1 MSWRSQLRSRR
12 HRSYYPKNRAN
23 FLYRLG
29 LLSFLGVGALFVL
42 FGVVFPIFAL
52 NLPSP
57 DKVVR
62 REGFSTKLYDRNG
75 ALLYDIFTD
84 QRRTAV
90 KLEDVPLYL
99 RQATIAIEDKNFYKH
114 QGFDPT
120 GILRALFNIVV
131 RQRLQGGST
140 LTQQLTKNVLLSS
153 DRTIA
158 RKIREFILAVQI
170 ERRYSKDEILQM
182 YLNEAPYGGTA
193 WGVETA
199 ADTYFG
205 KSVKDLTLVESTIL
219 AGFPQRPS
227 AYSPYGS
234 DPKAYITRTK
244 QVLRRMRED
253 GDITK
258 EQEAEALKQLPEVKF
273 VGKKAGL
280 KAPHFVM
287 YIKDLLE
294 ERYGPSLVE
303 QGGLKVTTTLDW
315 DLQEKAQSIVSEE
328 IAKTETLHITN
339 GASVVIDPTN
349 GHILAMVG
357 SKDFSAKDYDGQYNV
372 ALALR
377 QPGSAIKPVN
387 YVTALRRGYTAS
399 TLLLD
404 TPTEFPGGANNP
416 PYKPENYDGKFRGPV
431 QVRFA
436 LANSLNVPAV
446 KMLALGG
453 IKEMLKTAY
462 NMGLT
467 TLEPTNDNLN
477 RFGLSLTL
485 GGGEVRLLDLTS
497 AYGAFANGGLRYD
510 PVAILKVEDPKGK
523 VVDEYKP
530 AEGRKIL
537 DPGEAFIISNILSD
551 NGARTDVFG
560 PNSALNIP
568 GRTVAAK
575 TGTTN
580 DMRDN
585 WTVGWTPQ
593 VVVGVWVG
601 NNDNSP
607 IKRLASGIS
616 GAAPIWR
623 RIMLEA
629 LRGKPDASFA
639 MSDNIVT
646 AEVDSLSGFRAH
658 DGYASRT
665 EYFIRGTEPAG
676 DDPVHKKLK
685 VCRSEG
691 RLVTPSQIAAGDY
704 EEKEYFILEEED
716 PFAAAGEENRWQKGI
731 GEWILTQGD
740 WRYNPPSDYCGSANP
755 VNVEFITPK
764 DKDQVNSGSFDVRV
778 DPRSTADITQVE
790 IELDGVK
797 QGALA
802 GPPWKLSLNNVS
814 TGTHTIRAKAR
825 DKNGKESDRTIS
837 IGVNVP
843 WNYSATPSPTATPTP
858 TPSPSPAP

>member
-1 MSWRSQLRSRR
+1 MVMSWRSQLRARR
-12 HRSYYPKNRAN
+12 RRSYYPRGGAN

-29 LLSFLGVGALFVL
+29 LLSFLGVGALFIL

-62 REGFSTKLYDRNG
+62 REGFSTKIYDHSG
-75 ALLYDIFTD
+75 TLLYDIFTD

-90 KLEDVPLYL
+90 KLENVPLYL
-99 RQATIAIEDKNFYKH
+99 RQATIAVEDKNFYKH

-120 GILRALFNIVV
+120 GILRAAFNIVV
-131 RQRLQGGST
+131 HQKLQGGST
-140 LTQQLTKNVLLSS
+140 LTQQLAKNVLLSS

-205 KSVKDLTLVESTIL
+205 KSVGDLTLVESAVL

-234 DPKAYITRTK
+234 DPKAYIARTK
-244 QVLRRMRED
+244 QVLHRMRED
-253 GDITK
+253 GNITK
-258 EQEAEALKQLPEVKF
+258 GQEEEAVKQLPDVKF
-273 VGKKAGL
+273 IGKGAGF

-287 YIKDLLE
+287 FVKNLLE
-294 ERYGPSLVE
+294 ERYGTSLVE

-315 DLQEKAQSIVSEE
+315 NLQEKAQTIVSEE

-339 GASVVIDPTN
+339 GASVVIDPTS
-349 GHILAMVG
+349 GYILAMVG
-357 SKDFSAKDYDGQYNV
+357 SKDFNAKDYDGQYNV
-372 ALALR
+372 AVAHR

-387 YVTALRRGYTAS
+387 YVTALHKGYTAS
-399 TLLLD
+399 TLLMD

-416 PYKPENYDGKFRGPV
+416 PYKPEDYDGKFRGPV
-431 QVRFA
+431 QVRLA

-467 TLEPTNDNLN
+467 TLEPTNANLN

-497 AYGAFANGGLRYD
+497 AYGAFANGGFRFE
-510 PVAILKVEDPKGK
+510 PVAILKVEDAKGR
-523 VVDEYKP
+523 VIDEYKP
-530 AEGRKIL
+530 SQGRKVL
-537 DPGEAFIISNILSD
+537 DGGEAFIISSILSD
-551 NGARTDVFG
+551 NGARSEIFG

-593 VVVGVWVG
+593 VAVGVWVG

-629 LRGKPDASFA
+629 LRGKPDVAFT
-639 MSDNIVT
+639 MPDNVVT
-646 AEVDSLSGFRAH
+646 AQVDTLSGYGAH

-665 EYFIRGTEPAG
+665 EYFIKGTEPTG

-685 VCRSEG
+685 VCKSEG
-691 RLVTPSQIAAGDY
+691 RLATPSQVAAGDY
-704 EEKEYFILEEED
+704 EEREYFVFKEED
-716 PFAAAGEENRWQKGI
+716 PFAGDGGENRWQKGVD
-731 GEWILTQGD
+731 EWLSGQPD
-740 WRYNPPSDYCGSANP
+740 WRYHPPGDFCGSANP

-764 DKDQVNSGSFDVRV
+764 DKEQINPNSFDVRV
-778 DPRSTADITQVE
+778 DPRSTVDIVQVE

-797 QGALA
+797 QGALV
-802 GPPWKLSLNNVS
+802 GPPWKLSLGNVS
-814 TGTHTIRAKAR
+814 TGAHILRAKAR
-825 DKNGKESDRTIS
+825 DKNGKESDRTIN
-837 IGVNVP
+837 IGVGVP
-843 WNYSATPSPTATPTP
+843 WNYSATPSPTATPAA
-858 TPSPSPAP
+858 SPSP

>member
-1 MSWRSQLRSRR
+1 MSWRSELRNRR
-12 HRSYYPKNRAN
+12 RRSYYPRGRAN

-62 REGFSTKLYDRNG
+62 REGFSTKIYDRNST
-75 ALLYDIFTD
+75 LLYDIFTD

-90 KLEDVPLYL
+90 KLESVPLYL
-99 RQATIAIEDKNFYKH
+99 KQATIAVEDKNFYKH

-120 GILRALFNIVV
+120 GILRAAFNIVV
-131 RQRLQGGST
+131 HQKLQGGST
-140 LTQQLTKNVLLSS
+140 LTQQLAKNVLLSS

-205 KSVKDLTLVESTIL
+205 KSVGDLTLVESAIL

-234 DPKAYITRTK
+234 DPKAYIARTK

-253 GDITK
+253 ANITK
-258 EQEAEALKQLPEVKF
+258 EQEEEAIKQLPDVKF
-273 VGKKAGL
+273 IGKGAGF

-287 YIKDLLE
+287 FVKNLLE
-294 ERYGPSLVE
+294 ERYGTSLVE

-315 DLQEKAQSIVSEE
+315 NLQEKAQSIVSEE

-339 GASVVIDPTN
+339 GASVVVDPTN
-349 GHILAMVG
+349 GYILAMVG
-357 SKDFSAKDYDGQYNV
+357 SKDFNAKDYDGQYNV
-372 ALALR
+372 AVALR

-387 YVTALRRGYTAS
+387 YVTALHKGYTAS
-399 TLLLD
+399 TLLMD

-416 PYKPENYDGKFRGPV
+416 PYKPEDYDGKFRGPV

-467 TLEPTNDNLN
+467 TLEPTNANLN

-497 AYGAFANGGLRYD
+497 AYGAFANGGFRFE
-510 PVAILKVEDPKGK
+510 PVAILKVEDAKGR
-523 VVDEYKP
+523 VIDEYKP
-530 AEGRKIL
+530 AQGRKVL
-537 DPGEAFIISNILSD
+537 DAGEAFIISSILSD
-551 NGARTDVFG
+551 NGARSEIFG

-593 VVVGVWVG
+593 VAVGVWVG

-629 LRGKPDASFA
+629 LRGKPDAAFT
-639 MSDNIVT
+639 MPDNVVT
-646 AEVDSLSGFRAH
+646 AQVDSVSGYGAH
-658 DGYASRT
+658 DGYTSRT
-665 EYFIRGTEPAG
+665 EYFIKGTEPTG

-685 VCRSEG
+685 VCKSEG
-691 RLVTPSQIAAGDY
+691 RLATPSQVAGGDY
-704 EEKEYFILEEED
+704 EEKEYFVFKEED
-716 PFAAAGEENRWQKGI
+716 PFAAAGEENRWQKGVD
-731 GEWILTQGD
+731 EWLSGQGD
-740 WRYNPPSDYCGSANP
+740 WRYHPPSDFCGSANP
-755 VNVEFITPK
+755 VNVEFVTPK
-764 DKDQVNSGSFDVRV
+764 DKEQINSNSFDVRI
-778 DPRSTADITQVE
+778 DPRSTVDIVQVE

-802 GPPWKLSLNNVS
+802 GPPWKLSLSNVS
-814 TGTHTIRAKAR
+814 TGTHILRAKAK
-825 DKNGKESDRTIS
+825 DKNGKESDRTIN
-837 IGVNVP
+837 IGVGVP
-843 WNYSATPSPTATPTP
+843 WNYSATPSPTATPAA
-858 TPSPSPAP
+858 SPSP

>member
-1 MSWRSQLRSRR
+1 
-12 HRSYYPKNRAN
+12 
-23 FLYRLG
+23 
-29 LLSFLGVGALFVL
+29 
-42 FGVVFPIFAL
+42 
-52 NLPSP
+52 
-57 DKVVR
+57 
-62 REGFSTKLYDRNG
+62 
-75 ALLYDIFTD
+75 
-84 QRRTAV
+84 
-90 KLEDVPLYL
+90 
-99 RQATIAIEDKNFYKH
+99 
-114 QGFDPT
+114 
-120 GILRALFNIVV
+120 
-131 RQRLQGGST
+131 
-140 LTQQLTKNVLLSS
+140 KNVLLSS

-205 KSVKDLTLVESTIL
+205 KSVKDLTLVESAIL

-691 RLVTPSQIAAGDY
+691 RLATPSQIAAGDY